1 MAQADL
7 LKTFN
12 AGIGMVLV
20 VDAARAEA
28 LTALLSEAGE
38 TVHRIGT
45 VTEGAGIRYTG
56 ALV

>member
-1 MAQADL
+1 
-7 LKTFN
+7 
-12 AGIGMVLV
+12 MVLV

-28 LTALLSEAGE
+28 LAALLSEAGE